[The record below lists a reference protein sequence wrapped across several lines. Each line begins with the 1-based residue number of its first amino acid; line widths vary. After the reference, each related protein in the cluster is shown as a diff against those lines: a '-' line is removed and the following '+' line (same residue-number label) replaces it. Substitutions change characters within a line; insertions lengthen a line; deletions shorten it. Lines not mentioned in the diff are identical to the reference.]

1 MPFGGE
7 YGTMNVEYTVVQLNS
22 DDAWSDLVQILG
34 GGKTHPVVISIIR
47 HLRVIKP
54 KCYIIEGRYIDRDY
68 SADYLR
74 FYAQTFRT
82 HDRHCK
88 RVHFFSNDVREV
100 LTKPDDVGQFSAIRE
115 SLRSIYLG
123 FCVVRPLLNA
133 SIGRTA
139 LTSKVRG
146 YFDMEST
153 VTCRAKIRANLFG
166 VDLEV
171 TGTSFLQQDSRVG
184 ACAQVAIWAGAR
196 HMHERYNYDWLSV
209 ADITRLAA
217 PTTSD
222 EAVSLP
228 AGSDFLTSERMI
240 RAISEMGFQP
250 LCFSQNQDIGAAIL
264 PYVES
269 GIPVVLGLNYG
280 SALGH
285 AVTVIGRVFA
295 RQDTPTNKAIDY
307 VTAFIVHDDQA
318 GPYMLV
324 PKNKEISEKFWSD
337 SEDTISHHRRGQM
350 VDLNVYE
357 HAAFAVAL
365 MPTRVFSTAQAAE
378 HTAKDRIHAVL
389 ETMPNIRRN
398 LSAQGVKVNERL
410 MDELELAY
418 KKEEIVLRTYLT
430 SASGYRRHIAKGTA
444 SGLLKGVLLNVHLPH
459 FTWVTEISSVDSY
472 NQFSPSMRRMY
483 GHTVLDATSTGRD
496 TNGLLMLHLPGVV
509 ILNDVNAEPEEQEK
523 MVIIEDDRLYE
534 CREKRF

>member
-1 MPFGGE
+1 MK
-7 YGTMNVEYTVVQLNS
+7 VEYTVAQLNS
-22 DDAWSDLVQILG
+22 DDAWSELAQILG
-34 GGKTHPVVISIIR
+34 GGKRLPVVSSVIR
-47 HLRVIKP
+47 HLRVINP
-54 KCYIIEGRYIDRDY
+54 KCYILEGRYIDRDY

-88 RVHFFSNDVREV
+88 RVHFFSNDVTEIF
-100 LTKPDDVGQFSAIRE
+100 TKSDFMDRFPVIQE
-115 SLRSIYLG
+115 SFRSSYLG
-123 FCVVRPLLNA
+123 FCVLRPLSNA
-133 SIGRTA
+133 PIGRTA
-139 LTSKVRG
+139 LTADVRG
-146 YFDMEST
+146 YSNMEPT
-153 VTCRAKIRANLFG
+153 VTCRAKITANLLG

-171 TGTSFLQQDSRVG
+171 KGTSFLQQDSRVG
-184 ACAQVAIWAGAR
+184 ACAQVAIWTGAR

-209 ADITRLAA
+209 ADITKLAA

-250 LCFSQNQDIGAAIL
+250 LCFSENQDIGAAVL

-269 GIPVVLGLNYG
+269 GIPVVLGLSYG

-295 RQDTPTNKAIDY
+295 KQDIPTNKAIDY

-324 PKNKEISEKFWSD
+324 PKNKEISEKFYSG
-337 SEDTISHHRRGQM
+337 SEDTIGHHLRGQM
-350 VDLNVYE
+350 VDLNVCE
-357 HAAFAVAL
+357 HAVFAVAL
-365 MPTRVFSTAQAAE
+365 MPIRVFSTAQAAE
-378 HTAKDRIHAVL
+378 HTARDRIHAVL
-389 ETMPNIRRN
+389 EDMPNIRTK
-398 LSAQGVKVNERL
+398 LSARGAKINERL
-410 MDELELAY
+410 MDELESAY
-418 KKEEIVLRTYLT
+418 KDEKIVLRTYLT

-444 SGLLKGVLLNVHLPH
+444 SGMLKGVLLNVHLPH
-459 FTWVTEISSVDSY
+459 FTWVTEISSVGSY
-472 NQFSPSMRRMY
+472 NQHSPGMRRMY

-496 TNGLLMLHLPGVV
+496 INGLLMLHLPGVV
-509 ILNDVNAEPEEQEK
+509 ILNDVNAESEEQDEI
-523 MVIIEDDRLYE
+523 MIIKDDSLYE
-534 CREKRF
+534 CREKRS

>member
-1 MPFGGE
+1 
-7 YGTMNVEYTVVQLNS
+7 MNVEYRVVQLDS
-22 DDAWSDLVQILG
+22 DDAWSDLAQILG
-34 GGKTHPVVISIIR
+34 GGKNHPVVSSVIR
-47 HLRVIKP
+47 HLQVIKST
-54 KCYIIEGRYIDRDY
+54 CCIIEGRYIDRDY

-88 RVHFFSNDVREV
+88 RVHFFSNDITEM
-100 LTKPDDVGQFSAIRE
+100 LTRPEDMDRFSAIRKGFG
-115 SLRSIYLG
+115 SSYLG
-123 FCVVRPLLNA
+123 FCIVRPLSNA
-133 SIGRTA
+133 PIGRTA
-139 LTSKVRG
+139 LTAKVRG

-153 VTCRAKIRANLFG
+153 VTCRAQIRANLFG

-217 PTTSD
+217 PTTSA
-222 EAVSLP
+222 EAISLP

-269 GIPVVLGLNYG
+269 GIPVVLGLKYG

-295 RQDTPTNKAIDY
+295 KQDVATNKAIDY

-324 PKNKEISEKFWSD
+324 PKNKEISKKFWSD
-337 SEDTISHHRRGQM
+337 SEDTISRYVSEQM
-350 VDLNVYE
+350 TDLNVCD
-357 HAAFAVAL
+357 HAVFAVAL
-365 MPTRVFSTAQAAE
+365 MPVRVFSTAQAAE
-378 HTAKDRIHAVL
+378 HTARDRIHAVL
-389 ETMPNIRRN
+389 GTMPDIRQK
-398 LSAQGVKVNERL
+398 LSIQGTKVNERL
-410 MDELELAY
+410 MDELEVAY
-418 KKEEIVLRTYLT
+418 KDEKIVLRTYLT
-430 SASGYRRHIAKGTA
+430 SASGYRRHIARGTA
-444 SGLLKGVLLNVHLPH
+444 SDLLKGVLLNVHLPH

-472 NQFSPSMRRMY
+472 NQSSPGMRRIY

-496 TNGLLMLHLPGVV
+496 TNGLLMLHLPGVFT
-509 ILNDVNAEPEEQEK
+509 LNNVNAEPKEQEK
-523 MVIIEDDRLYE
+523 IVIIEDDRLYE